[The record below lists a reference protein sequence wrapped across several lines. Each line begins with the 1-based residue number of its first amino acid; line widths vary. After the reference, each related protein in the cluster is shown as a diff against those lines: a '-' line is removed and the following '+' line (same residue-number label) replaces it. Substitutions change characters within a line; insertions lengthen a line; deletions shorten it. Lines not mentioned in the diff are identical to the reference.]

1 MPGYSR
7 EFVEARRS
15 RLMLRFSTA
24 EWLASLALIVSAVA
38 AAGGLFGRNLYRDN
52 PFWVEQTRGIDLA
65 TLCLAVPI
73 LVVSL
78 LLVARGWRLAV
89 PIELGVLLYLAYNYA
104 IYSTSV
110 AMNRFALL
118 YVAVLGLSLWGAI
131 LLASSPSLA
140 VASRTLP
147 GTSHGRV
154 AAIFLLV
161 VAALF
166 GLLWLSQILSSTIS
180 GALPVDLKRTGL
192 PANPVYALDLAVFL
206 PLAVIAG
213 VGVLRNLSPA
223 ADFALPML
231 VWVVL
236 TSAGIVGGFFFEARA
251 GETVP
256 IPIAGLIGLLGVL
269 AIVLAGVVLQA
280 ASRTG

>member
-1 MPGYSR
+1 
-7 EFVEARRS
+7 
-15 RLMLRFSTA
+15 MLRLSTA
-24 EWLASLALIVSAVA
+24 DWFAWVTVILSGTA

-52 PFWVEQTRGIDLA
+52 PFWIEQTRGIDLA
-65 TLCLAVPI
+65 TLFLAVPI

-78 LLVARGWRLAV
+78 ILVAGGWRLAV
-89 PIELGVLLYLAYNYA
+89 PLELGVLLYLAYNYA
-104 IYSTSV
+104 IYTTSV

-118 YVAVLGLSLWGAI
+118 YIAVLGLSLWAAI

-140 VASRTLP
+140 LASRTLT

-166 GLLWLSQILSSTIS
+166 GLLWLSQILSSTLS

-206 PLAVIAG
+206 PLAVIAAI
-213 VGVLRNLSPA
+213 GVLRNLSPA

-251 GETVP
+251 NETVP
-256 IPIAGLIGLLGVL
+256 IPVAALIGLLGVL
-269 AIVLAGVVLQA
+269 AMILTGLALQA
-280 ASRTG
+280 ANRTV